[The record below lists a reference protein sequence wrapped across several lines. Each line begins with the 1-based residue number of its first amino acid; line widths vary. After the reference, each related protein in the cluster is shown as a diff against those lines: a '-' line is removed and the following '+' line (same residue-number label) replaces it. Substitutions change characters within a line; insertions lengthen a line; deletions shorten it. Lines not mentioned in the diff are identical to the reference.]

1 MIDNYILE
9 VAKLAHQLV
18 DEKGI
23 SYIEAIEE
31 AEKYYLNWGNK

>member
-9 VAKLAHQLV
+9 VAKLAHQIV

-31 AEKYYLNWGNK
+31 AKKILFKLGK

>member
-31 AEKYYLNWGNK
+31 AEKILFKLGK

>member
-31 AEKYYLNWGNK
+31 AKKILFKLGK